1 MGFKKAL
8 RQWGVGVF
16 FAFTLSGC
24 VFFTKDIAATRSSQ
38 NADSTC
44 VNAGAQTYFTA
55 TVDPVLEMKCTTCH
69 SSLAFRLTVGS
80 PGSNYTNAKSEG
92 QKIADYGT
100 GGSGH
105 PGGAVLA
112 ASDAALVANWLT
124 LENTPCT
131 TGTSGTLTGS
141 VCSVNNRA
149 PANTTTPLISSNLA
163 RSSGEALYLRLTSL
177 FPNQAVTAS
186 DFDLFL
192 SAGLNQSLAND
203 QRFTSPTAQIAFL
216 GKIES
221 FCSTA
226 VGAPQAAPSALLAD
240 FRLAGETIPTNA
252 ATRDV
257 LMMARNI
264 WVYPY
269 AQNSPEVIELQT
281 AYLGAYNASL
291 AAGTSAAQSN
301 LVGETTV
308 CVAALQAPQF
318 WLGNSGA
325 LDVLRKVALE
335 VGKTIPTAQD
345 FAGLQGAADRSA
357 WMRAYVANLQ
367 TQPAY
372 LQAVKYWHRDWLGLR
387 TLNWTAG
394 GNYDPRGWTL
404 ANGGASATM
413 GHPAG
418 LSILNAPGTTLNG
431 AWRLTPNENRL
442 GYIYINSQACQAID
456 QPFDPR
462 TIEIRWEQMNPTLG
476 NAYEVIGSLQKQ
488 GNAWVEVPGSITLA
502 NGTKRVTGIAD
513 VNFGQTNG
521 AGYQY
526 IRGNLVG
533 TPLEFF
539 AKGSRRVRRFSPS
552 GEQNGFSHVKLPFSG
567 QDAVVC
573 NTLDR
578 FIASC
583 VYRVTAPGNTG
594 VATTVYDES
603 NRGNGNTAAWN
614 GQGIANFLADK
625 VTYGPR
631 NPRPIFNSDSV
642 YADSFAHGLL
652 LDQMRCGNPDPVE
665 AAKAGLPGY
674 NENLAYPVGYLSLT
688 DPNPPAVAGL
698 ISTAI
703 NPNYQLALSAASPEA
718 QAIAQVKSDLGQDA
732 SRLITHVIGSGLDYR
747 QILLANYTFGS
758 DYTRYYLAT
767 QSFFLP
773 FPLPGFTPSATPG
786 SVVQYSSA
794 GFGPY
799 NSRWLR
805 NDING
810 SSMPNSWQNYF
821 ANPNLSNGS
830 DVVPPKP
837 IQGIL
842 NTVEFMGPVSTGM
855 RTVASRIITR
865 ATCSAINTFVP
876 DATQAILQ
884 TAFVTQ
890 KTHLQPTCLKC
901 HINLDPLA
909 AAMNANFAADPMMVN
924 PAIKK
929 YTAEMDNSQMNG
941 LYGIRGL
948 VNPGPGAFL
957 GQPITGLAGLANVLA
972 NSDQFAT
979 CAVRKAFENIFGR
992 ALPTVET
999 CVANPIN
1006 PDCALVYQTTQIFKL
1021 DYNYNKMVQELVASP
1036 LNLTGN

>member
-1 MGFKKAL
+1 MGNFSRLSIGLMGITLAL
-8 RQWGVGVF
+8 T
-16 FAFTLSGC
+16 ASGC
-24 VFFTKDIAATRSSQ
+24 FFVTKDIAPTRASQ
-38 NADSTC
+38 SPDTSC
-44 VNAGAQTYFTA
+44 VNAKAQTYFA
-55 TVDPVLEMKCTTCH
+55 ASVDPVLEMKCTTCH
-69 SSLAFRLTVGS
+69 SSLSFRLTVGS
-80 PGSNYTNAKSEG
+80 PDSNYTFAKNEG
-92 QKIADYGT
+92 QKIADFGT
-100 GGSGH
+100 GGRGH
-105 PGGAVLA
+105 QGGAVLST
-112 ASDAALVANWLT
+112 SDAALVANWLT
-124 LENTPCT
+124 LENTPCVAS
-131 TGTSGTLTGS
+131 GGGTLRGS
-141 VCSVNNRA
+141 VCSVTSRV
-149 PANTTTPLISSNLA
+149 PAAAGAIPTASNLA
-163 RSSGEALYLRLTSL
+163 RSSGEGLYLRLSTL
-177 FPNQAVTAS
+177 FPSQTIAAS

-203 QRFTSPTAQIAFL
+203 QRFTSATSQIAFL

-221 FCSTA
+221 LCSAA
-226 VGAPQAAPSALLAD
+226 VSSPMSSTSALLAD
-240 FRLAGETIPTNA
+240 FRLAGETVPVNA

-269 AQNSPEVIELQT
+269 AQNSAEVTELQT
-281 AYLGAYNASL
+281 AYLNAYNASV
-291 AAGTSAAQSN
+291 AAGTSASQSN
-301 LVGETTV
+301 LIGETTV

-318 WLGNSGA
+318 WLGNA
-325 LDVLRKVALE
+325 RPLDVLRKVALE
-335 VGKTIPTAQD
+335 VGKTIPTPQD

-357 WMRAYVANLQ
+357 WMRTYVANLQ
-367 TQPAY
+367 TQPSY

-387 TLNWTAG
+387 TIKWDAG
-394 GNYDPRGWTL
+394 GNYDPRGWTY
-404 ANGGASATM
+404 ANNGASATM
-413 GHPAG
+413 GIPATF
-418 LSILNAPGTTLNG
+418 STLNAPGTPLNG
-431 AWRLTPNENRL
+431 ATQLSLNKSRL
-442 GYIYINSQACQAID
+442 GYVYVDSQACQAID

-462 TIEIRWEQMNPTLG
+462 TTSIVWEQMNPTLA
-476 NAYEVIGSLQKQ
+476 NAYEVIGTLQKQ

-502 NGTKRVTGIAD
+502 DGTKRVTGIAD

-521 AGYQY
+521 AGYRY

-533 TPLEFF
+533 TPLEYF

-578 FIASC
+578 FITSC
-583 VYRVTAPGNTG
+583 VYRLTSPKYTG
-594 VATTVYDES
+594 ISFTVYDES
-603 NRGNGNTAAWN
+603 NRGNGTNASWN
-614 GQGIANFLADK
+614 GQGNANFLADK

-631 NPRPIFNSDSV
+631 LPRPVFLSDSV
-642 YADSFAHGLL
+642 YTDSFAHGIL

-674 NENLAYPVGYLSLT
+674 NEDLAYPVGYVSMT
-688 DPNPPAVAGL
+688 DANPPAAAGL

-703 NPNYQLALSAASPEA
+703 NPNYQQPLSASMPEA

-732 SRLITHVIGSGLDYR
+732 SRLITHVISSGIDYR

-773 FPLPGFTPSATPG
+773 FQIPGFNQSPNPG
-786 SVVQYSSA
+786 NVVQFTSG
-794 GFGPY
+794 GFGTF

-805 NDING
+805 SDINQ
-810 SSMPNSWQNYF
+810 SSMSSSWQNYF
-821 ANPNLSNGS
+821 ANANLSNGS
-830 DVVPPKP
+830 DVVSPKP

-865 ATCSAINTFVP
+865 ATCGSINSFVP
-876 DATQAILQ
+876 DASQAVLQ
-884 TAFVTQ
+884 AAFVTQ
-890 KTHLQPTCLKC
+890 KSHLQSTCLKC

-909 AAMNANFAADPMMVN
+909 AAMNANFAADPTMSNSSVQ
-924 PAIKK
+924 K
-929 YTAEMDNSQMNG
+929 YGAEMDNSQMNG

-948 VNPGPGAFL
+948 NNPGTGAFL
-957 GQPITGLAGLANVLA
+957 GQPITGLAGLASVLA

-992 ALPTVET
+992 SLPNVET
-999 CVANPIN
+999 CAANPGN
-1006 PDCALVYQTTQIFKL
+1006 ADCALVYQTTQVFKL